1 MPQERRH
8 SRERPV
14 PDRLPR
20 QPDDRCV
27 VTHEPDVPLG
37 VHPDLGEGGTIQSRH
52 CRAIGREVDAQGEAQ
67 REPDQGAV
75 GDDQHS
81 CAKNDRRRV
90 SDAARRGRAPSS
102 SPPREASTAPR
113 PFRRAI
119 GIRDL
124 RSEGRLRPPLVLGPR
139 SSMTRCFDDRQPAGV
154 DDSTRG
160 ALRATTVLA
169 PVRLRAVGRGGAV
182 AACSVLA

>member
-14 PDRLPR
+14 PDRWPR

-119 GIRDL
+119 GMCNGQRPWPRRMHGLYARPVVPVRGGAPISLTSWPHRGVE
-124 RSEGRLRPPLVLGPR
+124 SRLRPG
-139 SSMTRCFDDRQPAGV
+139 SG
-154 DDSTRG
+154 
-160 ALRATTVLA
+160 
-169 PVRLRAVGRGGAV
+169 
-182 AACSVLA
+182 